1 VKKDARVFVLADSD
15 LFDDEALPVAANQ
28 LLAVDVSHW
37 LMGDEAFTGMT
48 STEADTPVSHT
59 RKQDV
64 VWFYGTI
71 FLGPA
76 LVLAAGMMVT
86 RRTRPKKRGSG
97 APGAPTAPATAQ
109 GATS

>member
-1 VKKDARVFVLADSD
+1 
-15 LFDDEALPVAANQ
+15 
-28 LLAVDVSHW
+28 

-48 STEADTPVSHT
+48 STEADAPVSHT

-64 VWFYGTI
+64 IWFYGTI

-76 LVLAAGMMVT
+76 LVLAAGVMVT
-86 RRTRPKKRGSG
+86 RKNRRRKR
-97 APGAPTAPATAQ
+97 PTAPGGPTSPGSPGSPTLPGSPNLAQ

>member
-1 VKKDARVFVLADSD
+1 
-15 LFDDEALPVAANQ
+15 
-28 LLAVDVSHW
+28 
-37 LMGDEAFTGMT
+37 MT

-64 VWFYGTI
+64 IWFYGTI

-76 LVLAAGMMVT
+76 LVLALGVMVT
-86 RRTRPKKRGSG
+86 RRTRGKRRRPAG
-97 APGAPTAPATAQ
+97 PGAPTAPVAAQ